1 MISNDRSKSI
11 IDILR
16 SQQIAATVHLVDQ
29 LDISNKTP
37 PDLVTI
43 TMDRWVLNDLNIM
56 LKIYQKE
63 FISNE

>member
-16 SQQIAATVHLVDQ
+16 SQQIATTVHLVDQ

>member
-11 IDILR
+11 IDTLR
-16 SQQIAATVHLVDQ
+16 SQQIATTVHLVDQ
-29 LDISNKTP
+29 LDISNKNP

>member
-16 SQQIAATVHLVDQ
+16 SQQIAATVHLIDQ

>member
-29 LDISNKTP
+29 LDISNKTL
-37 PDLVTI
+37 PDFVTI

-63 FISNE
+63 FIRNE